1 MKKLNIV
8 LLVLSLIIYLSYGLS
23 NFAFIIF
30 SMISSFIA
38 GKFLKGKYG
47 KFILGLTIFANIG
60 VLVAVK
66 LVPNTY
72 FSLFSAIGISYYTLQ
87 VVSYLI
93 DVYKGKYE
101 AENNLFYYGLYI
113 FYIPHLFIGP
123 IIRYDEMKAQILK
136 PKKINQEN
144 FSNGAIRIIWGLSK
158 KLIIAGRIS
167 IVISTIIS
175 NPEVYNGF
183 FALFAMLLYSIEIY
197 SDFSGGIDIVLGA
210 SKILGIDLSE
220 NFNSPYYSETIQ
232 EFWRRWHI
240 SLSSWFKDYVY
251 IPLGGNRCSKF
262 RKAINVLITFLLSG
276 LWHGIN
282 YCLWGIFHGIF
293 VLSGNKFKTK
303 FKWLNRAITF
313 IIVSFLWSF
322 FIWTDSASLALS
334 MMASVFTKFNFSNFL
349 GDILNLGLSLGDY
362 IVLILATIILFIFDG
377 NSEKIINKFK
387 SKSFDFKLIIF
398 CSLTLIVLVFGIYGI
413 GFNVNE
419 FIYSKF

>member
-38 GKFLKGKYG
+38 GKFLKGKYR

-66 LVPNTY
+66 LVPNSY
-72 FSLFSAIGISYYTLQ
+72 FSFFSAIGISYYTLQ

-123 IIRYDEMKAQILK
+123 IIRYDEMKSQILK

-144 FSNGAIRIIWGLSK
+144 LSNGAIRIIWGLSK

-175 NPEVYNGF
+175 NPEIYNGL

-262 RKAINVLITFLLSG
+262 RKTINVLITFLLSG

-293 VLSGNKFKTK
+293 VL
-303 FKWLNRAITF
+303 
-313 IIVSFLWSF
+313 IVSFLWSF

-334 MMASVFTKFNFSNFL
+334 MIASVFTRFNFSNFL
-349 GDILNLGLSLGDY
+349 GNILNLGLSLGDY

-387 SKSFDFKLIIF
+387 SKSFDFKLVIF
-398 CSLTLIVLVFGIYGI
+398 CSLTLILLVFGIYGI